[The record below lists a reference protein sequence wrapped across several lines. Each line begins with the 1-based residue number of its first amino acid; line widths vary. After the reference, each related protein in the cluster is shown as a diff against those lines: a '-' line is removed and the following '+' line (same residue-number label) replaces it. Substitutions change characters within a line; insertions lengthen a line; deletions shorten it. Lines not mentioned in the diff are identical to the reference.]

1 VNKLLISLLFF
12 VINLQ
17 IYLFGQRNEQ
27 FYLSEIEKCK
37 SDTCK
42 INNLLELSILFF
54 NDNYSKSLKYVNEAH
69 DLALESEF
77 KLHKIY
83 NLFSGIYLN
92 QNDTKKSLD
101 YAFKL
106 LNYSKKLNGND
117 RFDYEARAYEK
128 LATIYSNSGNIDY
141 AIKYQSSAVES
152 YKKMKGDNYYFISM
166 LNLASFFNIKKNYK
180 QALYYYEFIEENL
193 ESEKLEAY
201 STYLFNA
208 IAVCYKDQN
217 NFKKAF
223 IYYEKSIDAVL
234 KYTPDDKSSLAIAYN
249 NIGNLYND
257 EKKHSKANE
266 YLTKAMALF
275 KEIDDKKSL
284 ADVYYN
290 LSVNLSKLNDFQQS
304 NVFMMEYIALNDT
317 INNIENRKTIHDL
330 AIKYESEKKEQENK
344 ILSQENEKKQLSIY
358 FSLAALSLVFLILLI
373 IFRNNRIKAKINK
386 KLEFQNNLIEEQK
399 KTLEKQHFLLEE
411 KNKEVTDSIKYA
423 ERIQGAILPPD
434 QKWNYILPNSFVL
447 NKPKDILSGD
457 FYWIAETEESIF
469 VAAAD
474 CTGHG
479 VPGALISIVNF
490 NLLNKA
496 VLERGLSSP
505 AKILDAVNQWL
516 TESLNQTDEESTIKD
531 GMDISLISINKLNGQ
546 VLYAGANNPLYLFKN
561 NELFEYKA
569 DKFPV
574 GAYINEQINQFTD
587 KEIDCKY
594 GDTIYLFSDG
604 FADQFGGEFGKKY
617 KYRQFKEK
625 LFEAKS
631 FAINEQKDFLHREY
645 INWRGKHEQTDDI
658 LVIGIKL

>member
-1 VNKLLISLLFF
+1 
-12 VINLQ
+12 
-17 IYLFGQRNEQ
+17 
-27 FYLSEIEKCK
+27 
-37 SDTCK
+37 
-42 INNLLELSILFF
+42 
-54 NDNYSKSLKYVNEAH
+54 
-69 DLALESEF
+69 
-77 KLHKIY
+77 
-83 NLFSGIYLN
+83 
-92 QNDTKKSLD
+92 
-101 YAFKL
+101 
-106 LNYSKKLNGND
+106 
-117 RFDYEARAYEK
+117 
-128 LATIYSNSGNIDY
+128 
-141 AIKYQSSAVES
+141 
-152 YKKMKGDNYYFISM
+152 
-166 LNLASFFNIKKNYK
+166 
-180 QALYYYEFIEENL
+180 
-193 ESEKLEAY
+193 
-201 STYLFNA
+201 
-208 IAVCYKDQN
+208 
-217 NFKKAF
+217 
-223 IYYEKSIDAVL
+223 
-234 KYTPDDKSSLAIAYN
+234 
-249 NIGNLYND
+249 LYND

-505 AKILDAVNQWL
+505 AKILDSVNQWL

-531 GMDISLISINKLNGQ
+531 GMHISLISINKLNGQ